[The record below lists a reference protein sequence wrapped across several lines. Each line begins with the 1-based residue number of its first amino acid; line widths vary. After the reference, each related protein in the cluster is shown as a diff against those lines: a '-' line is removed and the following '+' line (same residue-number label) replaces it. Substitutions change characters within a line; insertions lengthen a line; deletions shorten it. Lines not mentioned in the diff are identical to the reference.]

1 MKASSFLLIIAL
13 FMLIAACGNTTSDP
27 AKVVEEYLQA
37 KVTSQRDT
45 IRKLLCSAIESELER
60 EVMSFSGV
68 EASIQNMT
76 CQREGST
83 DVVACNGQIVAVYN
97 GENTE
102 FPLGRYSVVEEDG
115 QWKWC
120 GEA

>member
-1 MKASSFLLIIAL
+1 MKASGFIVFTTLV
-13 FMLIAACGNTTSDP
+13 MLIAGCGTTTTDP
-27 AKVVEEYLQA
+27 ANTVEAYLQA
-37 KVTSQRDT
+37 KVSSQRDT
-45 IRKLLCSAIESELER
+45 IRKLLCSTMESDLER

-68 EASIQNMT
+68 EASIQSME
-76 CQREGST
+76 CQREGNT
-83 DVVACNGQIVAVYN
+83 DIVACSGKIVAVYN

-102 FPLGRYSVVEEDG
+102 FPLGRYKIVEEDG